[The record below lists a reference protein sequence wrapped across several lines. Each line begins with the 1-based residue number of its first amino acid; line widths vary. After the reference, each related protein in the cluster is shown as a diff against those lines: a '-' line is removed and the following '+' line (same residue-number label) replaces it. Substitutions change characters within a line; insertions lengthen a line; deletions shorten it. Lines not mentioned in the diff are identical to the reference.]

1 MITIAKIT
9 AGQEFTEFCRHDAGR
24 LYGFL
29 VSAGARPHEV
39 EDALQETLVA
49 MWLRRD
55 KIENLRAYA
64 YTTARNA
71 LARVRTSQIEEPVD
85 WIDAQFSMVDP
96 QRAEAHEQVLA
107 LIGTLPRLQ
116 QQVMAL
122 TYDGYAPTEI
132 AELLGS
138 DANTVRVTLHKAR
151 RKLQVQIPGRPDG
164 LSGDEPTEPSS
175 PPRSG
180 P

>member
-29 VSAGARPHEV
+29 VSAGAHPHEV

-85 WIDAQFSMVDP
+85 WIDAPMVDP

-132 AELLGS
+132 AELLWS
-138 DANTVRVTLHKAR
+138 DANTVRVTLYKAR
-151 RKLQVQIPGRPDG
+151 RKLQGQIPGHPDG